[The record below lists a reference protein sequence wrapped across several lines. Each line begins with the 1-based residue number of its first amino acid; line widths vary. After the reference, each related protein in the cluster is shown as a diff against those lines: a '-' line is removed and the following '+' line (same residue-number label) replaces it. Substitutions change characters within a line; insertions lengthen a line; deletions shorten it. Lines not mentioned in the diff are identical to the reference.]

1 MKQFAME
8 TEKMG
13 MQQEMMQDQFDMM
26 GDPDTDLQA
35 DEVYNQILG
44 EVGMN
49 LNSEMAT
56 NTNSIAAAQPAQ
68 AQAAGGGDA
77 DLQARLDALKN

>member
-13 MQQEMMQDQFDMM
+13 MNQEMMQDQFDMM

-49 LNSEMAT
+49 MNAEMAT
-56 NTNSIAAAQPAQ
+56 NTNQLAAPAAQG
-68 AQAAGGGDA
+68 AA
-77 DLQARLDALKN
+77 

>member
-1 MKQFAME
+1 ME

-26 GDPDTDLQA
+26 GDPETDQQA

-44 EVGMN
+44 EIGMN
-49 LNSEMAT
+49 MNNEMAAG
-56 NTNSIAAAQPAQ
+56 SGAIAQPEAN
-68 AQAAGGGDA
+68 A
-77 DLQARLDALKN
+77 

>member
-13 MQQEMMQDQFDMM
+13 MQQEMMQDQFEMM
-26 GDPDTDLQA
+26 GDPDTDQQA

-44 EVGMN
+44 EIGMN
-49 LNSEMAT
+49 MNNEMAAG
-56 NTNSIAAAQPAQ
+56 SGAIAQPAAAQAEGQ
-68 AQAAGGGDA
+68 GDA
-77 DLQARLDALKN
+77 DLQARLDALKGL